1 MPRRVGRF
9 TGDVLWN
16 VGSLAFLALGGLLVN
31 GLVVSLRGVE
41 ALGVFNQIYAFYTIL
56 SQIGVGGVQFSVLKH
71 VSYVQSD
78 LDVASETTTVAL
90 ILVFALTLPLCGLG
104 VLVADRLGVLLGSA
118 DVGVGVAY
126 VMPGLIFYAANKVLI
141 NTLNGLRRMRV
152 YAVFRAAR
160 FVFIPA
166 FLIALIAFDAPS
178 NTLAAS
184 LTLAELA
191 LFLWL
196 VIYLYTRV
204 VPIRMPAHFA
214 EYTRA
219 HLSYGVRGML
229 SGSLIEL
236 NTRTDVLILGLLLPD
251 RVVGYYSFAAI
262 LAEGFAQI
270 PFAVRNNVDPLI
282 GDYFAKAQPERITDL
297 ARQIRRYFVPALA
310 LLGVGS
316 ILAYPLVYAL
326 AAGNDGLTE
335 SWLAYALLALI
346 QVAVAAYSPMRGL
359 LLQAGMPGT
368 YTLIMLATFV
378 SNALLNFLL
387 IPVYGIVGSAT
398 ATSISVVVE
407 IALIVFTS
415 RRHGVRL

>member
-71 VSYVQSD
+71 VSYVQD
-78 LDVASETTTVAL
+78 NLDSASETTTVAL
-90 ILVFALTLPLCGLG
+90 ILVLALTFPLCGLG
-104 VLVADRLGVLLGSA
+104 VLAADRLGVLLGSA

-141 NTLNGLRRMRV
+141 NTLNGLRRMRI

-166 FLIALIAFDAPS
+166 FLIALIALDAPS

-196 VIYLYTRV
+196 LIYLYTRV
-204 VPIRMPAHFA
+204 LPIRMPAHFV
-214 EYTRA
+214 EYARA
-219 HLSYGVRGML
+219 HLSYGARGML

-282 GDYFAKAQPERITDL
+282 GDYFAKGQPERITEL

-326 AAGNDGLTE
+326 AAGNDGLIE
-335 SWLAYALLALI
+335 SWLAFALLALV
-346 QVAVAAYSPMRGL
+346 QVAVSAYSPMRGL
-359 LLQAGMPGT
+359 LLQGGMPGT
-368 YTLIMLATFV
+368 YTLIMLTTFV

-398 ATSISVVVE
+398 ATSICVVLE

>member
-141 NTLNGLRRMRV
+141 NTLNGLRRMRI

-166 FLIALIAFDAPS
+166 FLIALIALDAPS

-196 VIYLYTRV
+196 LIYLYTRV
-204 VPIRMPAHFA
+204 LTIRMPAHFV
-214 EYTRA
+214 EYARA

-229 SGSLIEL
+229 SGGLIEL

-282 GDYFAKAQPERITDL
+282 GDYFAKGQPERITDL

-398 ATSISVVVE
+398 ATSISVFLE

-415 RRHGVRL
+415 RRHGVWL

>member
-1 MPRRVGRF
+1 
-9 TGDVLWN
+9 
-16 VGSLAFLALGGLLVN
+16 
-31 GLVVSLRGVE
+31 
-41 ALGVFNQIYAFYTIL
+41 
-56 SQIGVGGVQFSVLKH
+56 
-71 VSYVQSD
+71 
-78 LDVASETTTVAL
+78 
-90 ILVFALTLPLCGLG
+90 
-104 VLVADRLGVLLGSA
+104 
-118 DVGVGVAY
+118 
-126 VMPGLIFYAANKVLI
+126 
-141 NTLNGLRRMRV
+141 
-152 YAVFRAAR
+152 
-160 FVFIPA
+160 
-166 FLIALIAFDAPS
+166 
-178 NTLAAS
+178 
-184 LTLAELA
+184 
-191 LFLWL
+191 
-196 VIYLYTRV
+196 
-204 VPIRMPAHFA
+204 
-214 EYTRA
+214 
-219 HLSYGVRGML
+219 ML

-398 ATSISVVVE
+398 ATSISVVLE